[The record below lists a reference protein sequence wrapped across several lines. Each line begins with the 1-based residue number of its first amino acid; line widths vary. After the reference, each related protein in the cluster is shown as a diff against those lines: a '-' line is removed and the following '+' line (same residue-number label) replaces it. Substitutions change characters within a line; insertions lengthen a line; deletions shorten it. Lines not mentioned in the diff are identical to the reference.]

1 MTIGMFDYL
10 CAECANFF
18 EVFVRSDDQVQQC
31 PRCKSA
37 SVARQPVMQMA
48 FRTSN
53 SSSRKHR
60 VVDMS
65 SNSCPCGCASGKH
78 AHAKRA

>member
-18 EVFVRSDDQVQQC
+18 EVFVRSDEESRQC
-31 PRCKSA
+31 PRCKSS

-48 FRTSN
+48 IRTSN
-53 SSSRKHR
+53 TRKGR
-60 VVDMS
+60 LIDMS
-65 SNSCPCGCASGKH
+65 SNFCPCGCAGKTH
-78 AHAKRA
+78 AAKRA